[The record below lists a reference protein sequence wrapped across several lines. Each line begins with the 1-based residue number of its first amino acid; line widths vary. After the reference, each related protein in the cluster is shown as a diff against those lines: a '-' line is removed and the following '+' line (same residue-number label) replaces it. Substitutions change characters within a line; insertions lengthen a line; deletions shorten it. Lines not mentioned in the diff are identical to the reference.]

1 MRASAVALEAILWI
15 SRGSR
20 DELNAIESN
29 NSTVTAGMARVDGF
43 ESAGALL
50 IHIKSDTS
58 ALDKSSRESAASLGS
73 RWENPGVTPALR

>member
-58 ALDKSSRESAASLGS
+58 ALDKSSRESAASLSSWRKNTGFTS
-73 RWENPGVTPALR
+73 AL